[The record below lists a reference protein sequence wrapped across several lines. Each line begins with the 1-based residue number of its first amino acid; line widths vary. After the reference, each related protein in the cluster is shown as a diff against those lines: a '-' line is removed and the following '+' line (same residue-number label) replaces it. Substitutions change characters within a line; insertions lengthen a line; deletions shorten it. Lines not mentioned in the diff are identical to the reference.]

1 MAELRELTPL
11 SRAMTKHKL
20 LLTLILFLVHC
31 GSSDEGNPSS
41 NEPFLNPF
49 ASTFSVNDFN
59 PRCEYLGIPE
69 IYPPPYEGQEL
80 SCRTSDRL
88 FYLYLPKEY
97 SEIEAAFPAMFS
109 LHGYTS
115 TAETNI
121 NYTDFQKLADAE
133 SLSLFILKGWCMK
146 LKAAR
151 IGI

>member
-1 MAELRELTPL
+1 
-11 SRAMTKHKL
+11 MTKHKL
-20 LLTLILFLVHC
+20 LLPLILFLVHC

-41 NEPFLNPF
+41 NEPPHNSF

-88 FYLYLPKEY
+88 FYLYLPKDY
-97 SEIEAAFPAMFS
+97 SETEAALPAMFS

-133 SLSLFILKGWCMK
+133 SFIVIYPQG
-146 LKAAR
+146 AR
-151 IGI
+151 N